1 MTDVE
6 LPQMAGSGDS
16 DPGAEHRPV
25 ENSEI
30 NSNKETSGGASNVKR
45 HKRAHSRNK
54 SISGR
59 QDFLEE
65 IANSEFK
72 QTDVD
77 TNYGCDMKEEEEGFK
92 TELGSLKE
100 KEKLLPDGSDVPDH
114 SNHKNSGGGGHSPDE
129 TDALPAGLR
138 YNTFDFFCTFL
149 SILTYVVD
157 LVMDC
162 VVAYYFYHLA
172 VDHGIYHYWYFSLT
186 LVFIVLPSLTMTG
199 FSFRWY
205 LMDSDNQQLPKV
217 GMWRWLLRLV
227 ILLLQVAPILRYVD
241 SIRYGLKSRLAARRE
256 RLATSEEERIKQRQ
270 ERRKWYTLMVYED
283 ADATLLRLY
292 ESFMESAPQ
301 LVLQLYILLKDPH
314 ASRIYPYKPP
324 GEGVGD
330 HDHSE
335 DVIEPGVNPVLKLSI
350 LVMSVASSLVSLA
363 WSLVVYHRSLRYTYQ
378 HKKNIS
384 LAGTLF
390 QFLWHFCSITARVL
404 ALSLF
409 ASALPTWIGPLC
421 AAHWIIMASWII
433 FQRTAACNTKCEEF
447 LFALVLGVIYIF
459 MFFNAKE
466 EKTRYK
472 YLLYYTFCLIENT
485 AIITIWF
492 VSPSTSLTS
501 WYVFPAMVG
510 HYLAFFAGI
519 MFMICYYL
527 WFHPTGG
534 IDIPWPM
541 LGDKKKNI
549 DNVEDLERRSS
560 RDNNVEMK
568 VVMLRENRVID
579 SLDPH
584 KGQDTASEAGTLDRF
599 LKENSDKVAVRRFS
613 SLPPGALYYTYGRGR
628 MSDTRAARKLKYMGT
643 KHQEPT

>member
-6 LPQMAGSGDS
+6 HPKMAGSGDR
-16 DPGAEHRPV
+16 DPGAESRPVAVPV

-30 NSNKETSGGASNVKR
+30 NSNTENVGPGGNNTKR

-72 QTDVD
+72 QLEPD
-77 TNYGCDMKEEEEGFK
+77 THQSHIEDQKDEVSKNE
-92 TELGSLKE
+92 TGSIKE
-100 KEKLLPDGSDVPDH
+100 KERLLPEGSDVPDGLH
-114 SNHKNSGGGGHSPDE
+114 INPKHNGGHGQCADE
-129 TDALPAGLR
+129 IDALPAGLR

-256 RLATSEEERIKQRQ
+256 RLATSEEEKIKQRQ

-314 ASRIYPYKPP
+314 ASRIYPYRPP
-324 GEGVGD
+324 ADGIGD

-335 DVIEPGVNPVLKLSI
+335 DVVEPGVNPVLKLSI

-433 FQRTAACNTKCEEF
+433 FQ
-447 LFALVLGVIYIF
+447 VIISHFVSTYF
-459 MFFNAKE
+459 E
-466 EKTRYK
+466 
-472 YLLYYTFCLIENT
+472 
-485 AIITIWF
+485 ITI
-492 VSPSTSLTS
+492 
-501 WYVFPAMVG
+501 
-510 HYLAFFAGI
+510 
-519 MFMICYYL
+519 
-527 WFHPTGG
+527 
-534 IDIPWPM
+534 
-541 LGDKKKNI
+541 N
-549 DNVEDLERRSS
+549 
-560 RDNNVEMK
+560 
-568 VVMLRENRVID
+568 
-579 SLDPH
+579 
-584 KGQDTASEAGTLDRF
+584 
-599 LKENSDKVAVRRFS
+599 
-613 SLPPGALYYTYGRGR
+613 
-628 MSDTRAARKLKYMGT
+628 
-643 KHQEPT
+643 

>member
-6 LPQMAGSGDS
+6 HPKMAGSGDI
-16 DPGAEHRPV
+16 DQGAETRPVAVV

-30 NSNKETSGGASNVKR
+30 NSNTENTGPANNVKR

-72 QTDVD
+72 QTEAD
-77 TNYGCDMKEEEEGFK
+77 TNHGHVDEEVFK
-92 TELGSLKE
+92 NESGSVKE
-100 KEKLLPDGSDVPDH
+100 KEKLLPEGSDVPDSVH
-114 SNHKNSGGGGHSPDE
+114 INPKHNGGGGHGQCADE
-129 TDALPAGLR
+129 IDALPAGLR

-157 LVMDC
+157 LAMDC

-324 GEGVGD
+324 VEGMGD

-335 DVIEPGVNPVLKLSI
+335 DVTEPGVNPVFKLSI

-433 FQRTAACNTKCEEF
+433 FQ
-447 LFALVLGVIYIF
+447 VIFPQFVSTYF
-459 MFFNAKE
+459 E
-466 EKTRYK
+466 
-472 YLLYYTFCLIENT
+472 
-485 AIITIWF
+485 ITI
-492 VSPSTSLTS
+492 
-501 WYVFPAMVG
+501 
-510 HYLAFFAGI
+510 
-519 MFMICYYL
+519 
-527 WFHPTGG
+527 
-534 IDIPWPM
+534 
-541 LGDKKKNI
+541 N
-549 DNVEDLERRSS
+549 
-560 RDNNVEMK
+560 
-568 VVMLRENRVID
+568 
-579 SLDPH
+579 
-584 KGQDTASEAGTLDRF
+584 
-599 LKENSDKVAVRRFS
+599 
-613 SLPPGALYYTYGRGR
+613 
-628 MSDTRAARKLKYMGT
+628 
-643 KHQEPT
+643 

>member
-6 LPQMAGSGDS
+6 HPKMAGSGDRENS
-16 DPGAEHRPV
+16 ADRDRPDPGP
-25 ENSEI
+25 
-30 NSNKETSGGASNVKR
+30 SNIKK

-59 QDFLEE
+59 HDFLEE

-72 QTDVD
+72 QSAEASADPVVSD
-77 TNYGCDMKEEEEGFK
+77 DNMSGDGDGGKEEK
-92 TELGSLKE
+92 DR
-100 KEKLLPDGSDVPDH
+100 LLPGGDEVGEDVTDNNGGPKNF
-114 SNHKNSGGGGHSPDE
+114 SKKNSVDE
-129 TDALPAGLR
+129 TDALPEGLR
-138 YNTFDFFCTFL
+138 YNCFDFFCTFI
-149 SILTYVVD
+149 SITTYIVD
-157 LVMDC
+157 VVMDC
-162 VVAYYFYHLA
+162 IVAYYFYHLA

-217 GMWRWLLRLV
+217 GLSRWILRLLV
-227 ILLLQVAPILRYVD
+227 LILQVAPILRYID
-241 SIRYGLKSRLAARRE
+241 SMRYGIMSRLAAKK
-256 RLATSEEERIKQRQ
+256 EEEAEKEEDRIKFKM

-301 LVLQLYILLKDPH
+301 LVLQIYILLKDPH
-314 ASRIYPYKPP
+314 ASRLYPYKRPP
-324 GEGVGD
+324 DTDVID
-330 HDHSE
+330 HDHADDIIDEES
-335 DVIEPGVNPVLKLSI
+335 GVNPSLKLSI
-350 LVMSVASSLVSLA
+350 LVMSIASSLISLA
-363 WSLVVYHRSLRYTYQ
+363 WSLVVYHRSLRYTYP

-409 ASALPTWIGPLC
+409 ASALPKWIGPLC

-472 YLLYYTFCLIENT
+472 YLLYYTFCLVENT
-485 AIITIWF
+485 AIISIWF
-492 VSPSTSLTS
+492 LSLSSTNLGS
-501 WYVFPAMVG
+501 WYVFPAMMG

-519 MFMICYYL
+519 MFMLCYYL

-534 IDIPWPM
+534 IDIPWP
-541 LGDKKKNI
+541 LFGTKKKM
-549 DNVEDLERRSS
+549 VEDGEVGNAVK
-560 RDNNVEMK
+560 DKENVEMK
-568 VVMLRENRVID
+568 VVMLRENRVVTE
-579 SLDPH
+579 LDPARA
-584 KGQDTASEAGTLDRF
+584 KDSVSEAGTLDRF
-599 LKENSDKVAVRRFS
+599 LSENSDKVAVRRFS
-613 SLPPGALYYTYGRGR
+613 SLPPGACYTYGRV
-628 MSDTRAARKLKYMGT
+628 SDTRGARKLKNMGN
-643 KHQEPT
+643 KSQQ

>member
-1 MTDVE
+1 MTDIDH
-6 LPQMAGSGDS
+6 PKMAGSGRELS
-16 DPGAEHRPV
+16 DGEAQPV
-25 ENSEI
+25 ESSE
-30 NSNKETSGGASNVKR
+30 SVLGGAPGHLRK

-65 IANSEFK
+65 IANGEFK
-72 QTDVD
+72 KSEGPV
-77 TNYGCDMKEEEEGFK
+77 KEPG
-92 TELGSLKE
+92 
-100 KEKLLPDGSDVPDH
+100 VAV
-114 SNHKNSGGGGHSPDE
+114 GGGGDDDNGENNAQQGRSAEKDCLLSQKEGTELKKPGKPTDE
-129 TDALPAGLR
+129 TDALPESLR
-138 YNTFDFFCTFL
+138 YNVFDLLCTL
-149 SILTYVVD
+149 ISILTYVVD
-157 LVMDC
+157 IVMDC

-205 LMDSDNQQLPKV
+205 LMDSDNPQLPKV
-217 GMWRWLLRLV
+217 SLLRWCLRLV
-227 ILLLQVAPILRYVD
+227 VLLLQVAPILRYVD
-241 SIRYGLKSRLAARRE
+241 SIRYGLRSRRARARE
-256 RLATSEEERIKQRQ
+256 LTASCEEERLTSRK
-270 ERRKWYTLMVYED
+270 ERVKWYTLMVYED

-301 LVLQLYILLKDPH
+301 LVLQIYILLKDPH

-324 GEGVGD
+324 VEGLEHVN
-330 HDHSE
+330 HDHEQDVSE
-335 DVIEPGVNPVLKLSI
+335 DGVNPVLKLSI
-350 LVMSVASSLVSLA
+350 LVLSVASSLISLA
-363 WSLVVYHRSLRYTYQ
+363 WSLVVYHRSLRYTYP

-384 LAGTLF
+384 LVGTLF

-421 AAHWIIMASWII
+421 AAHWVVMSSWII

-472 YLLYYTFCLIENT
+472 YLLYYTFCLVENT

-492 VSPSTSLTS
+492 LSPSTNLGS

-510 HYLAFFAGI
+510 HYLAFFSGI
-519 MFMICYYL
+519 MFMLVYYL
-527 WFHPTGG
+527 WMHPTGG
-534 IDIPWPM
+534 IEIPWP
-541 LGDKKKNI
+541 LSKGRG
-549 DNVEDLERRSS
+549 LRSEPKVGEAHTEKEL
-560 RDNNVEMK
+560 VEMK
-568 VVMLRENRVID
+568 VVLLRDHRVVVGGD
-579 SLDPH
+579 LSGSCPGSRTDLSLRP
-584 KGQDTASEAGTLDRF
+584 QLGTLDRF
-599 LKENSDKVAVRRFS
+599 LDENSDKVAVRRFS
-613 SLPPGALYYTYGRGR
+613 SLPPGAVYHA
-628 MSDTRAARKLKYMGT
+628 SDARKLKYMGT
-643 KHQEPT
+643 KSQDN